1 MQTVRKPTSLLSV
14 AGSADRKCD
23 GIKDYAWNG
32 VPADSD
38 GQLIHHYDKNLN
50 EAFNKRQASMNSDG
64 LPCSVLEVPP
74 HLYVNS
80 DMR

>member
-38 GQLIHHYDKNLN
+38 G
-50 EAFNKRQASMNSDG
+50 
-64 LPCSVLEVPP
+64 
-74 HLYVNS
+74 
-80 DMR
+80 